1 MKNTVKENAVL
12 ATAEKVKEPTDVQK
26 LLGEQSKLSINDNDL
41 LHRKSSDYYQIIF
54 TLQI

>member
-41 LHRKSSDYYQIIF
+41 LHRKGNDYYQIIF

>member
-41 LHRKSSDYYQIIF
+41 LHRKLSDHFYLADIKM
-54 TLQI
+54 

>member
-12 ATAEKVKEPTDVQK
+12 APAEKVKEPSDVQK

-41 LHRKSSDYYQIIF
+41 LHRRSNENYQIIF

>member
-1 MKNTVKENAVL
+1 MKNTVKENVVL
-12 ATAEKVKEPTDVQK
+12 APAEKNKEPTDVQK

-41 LHRKSSDYYQIIF
+41 LHRKSNDYHQIIF